1 MGAEDVTGTTFS
13 LLGTA
18 AVHSTVRCV
27 CNL

>member
-1 MGAEDVTGTTFS
+1 MGTEDETGTTFS

-27 CNL
+27 